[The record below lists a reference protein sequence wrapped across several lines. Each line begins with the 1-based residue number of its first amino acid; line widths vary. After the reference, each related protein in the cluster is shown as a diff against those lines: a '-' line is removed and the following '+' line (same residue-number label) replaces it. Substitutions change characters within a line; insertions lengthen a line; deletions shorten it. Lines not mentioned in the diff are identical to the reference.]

1 MIKSTLIAQ
10 NIHKHFPGV
19 HAVNDV
25 SATFQTGQVVAVIGE
40 NGAGKS
46 TLMRIIAGVH
56 QPDSGE
62 ILVDEKP
69 VVISSVSEATELGI
83 SFIHQELNL
92 ADNLSIAANLFLGRE
107 AKRFQPFN
115 WIDSAAIDRQSETIL
130 SRLSLDLSPHQ
141 LVRTLSIGQQQ
152 MIEIGKSLSQSA
164 RLIIM
169 DEPTSSL
176 TKHETQ
182 RLFDLIRELKEQDV
196 GIVYISHRLMEVSE
210 IADRVIVLRDGQNS
224 GELIKPEIEHH
235 RMVSLMVGRES
246 TQFYQLETRSIGE
259 DRFRAEDLVVPKL
272 NGDPINFSL
281 KAGEVVGMAGL
292 VGAGR
297 TELAESIFGIRQ
309 PISGLI
315 HVDQQSIKTGSPAE
329 AINAGIFLVPEDRRL
344 HGLIT
349 EFSVRD
355 NITLP
360 GINHYQ
366 TAKFI
371 QGEKTELISKQV
383 VNELRIK
390 TPSIEQA
397 ASLLSGGNQQKIV
410 LGKWM
415 SLKPKVLL
423 LDEPT
428 RGVDVMSKGEIYQLI
443 DDMAKMGIAILAIS
457 SDLEEILR
465 ISDRVLVMHKGNLA
479 GQLDRAQVN
488 EEAIMK
494 LATGT
499 T

>member
-1 MIKSTLIAQ
+1 MK
-10 NIHKHFPGV
+10 
-19 HAVNDV
+19 
-25 SATFQTGQVVAVIGE
+25 
-40 NGAGKS
+40 
-46 TLMRIIAGVH
+46 
-56 QPDSGE
+56 
-62 ILVDEKP
+62 
-69 VVISSVSEATELGI
+69 
-83 SFIHQELNL
+83 
-92 ADNLSIAANLFLGRE
+92 
-107 AKRFQPFN
+107 
-115 WIDSAAIDRQSETIL
+115 
-130 SRLSLDLSPHQ
+130 
-141 LVRTLSIGQQQ
+141 
-152 MIEIGKSLSQSA
+152 
-164 RLIIM
+164 
-169 DEPTSSL
+169 
-176 TKHETQ
+176 
-182 RLFDLIRELKEQDV
+182 
-196 GIVYISHRLMEVSE
+196 
-210 IADRVIVLRDGQNS
+210 DGQNS

-246 TQFYQLETRSIGE
+246 TQFYQLETRSVGE
-259 DRFRAEDLVVPKL
+259 ERFRAEDLVVPKL

-297 TELAESIFGIRQ
+297 TELAESIFGITQ

-397 ASLLSGGNQQKIV
+397 SSLLSGGNQQKIV

-479 GQLDRAQVN
+479 GQLDRTQVS